1 MNQSCKDLWPDTMN
15 FFSLLPKLLVL
26 LLLTGCAGSYTYKAY
41 LGAPREALQVATLRG
56 VQYVRRDSINR
67 YMDAVKFSSIDG
79 KPIEN
84 SLGYNSA
91 EVAPGFH
98 DVSVYYYWDMGSQKG
113 LASALVSYAS
123 ARESLNRT
131 LRFNAQ
137 AGKVYSVNA
146 KPIFTGDEEDITSLS
161 HVDFWIED
169 QNGIEIVSKDAG
181 RYQPQS

>member
-1 MNQSCKDLWPDTMN
+1 MR
-15 FFSLLPKLLVL
+15 LLTLIPKLLLL

-41 LGAPREALQVATLRG
+41 LGAPRETLEVAMISG
-56 VQYVRRDSINR
+56 FQYTRRDSINR
-67 YMDAVKFSSIDG
+67 YMDAVKFSGIDG
-79 KPIEN
+79 NQIEN
-84 SLGYNSA
+84 SLGYNSI

-123 ARESLNRT
+123 ARDSLNRT
-131 LRFNAQ
+131 LRFNARV
-137 AGKVYSVNA
+137 GMTYSVKA
-146 KPIFTGDEEDITSLS
+146 KPSFTGDSEDITSLS

-169 QNGIEIVSKDAG
+169 QNGIEIVSKEAG